1 MPTTTIDFDEETAL
15 GLQRLADDQGC
26 NLAEIIR
33 AALADYLR
41 RATQDAFFANV
52 PPAIDA
58 NSLSPVV
65 LAPGPDEW
73 TEAEF
78 AELSMQSALRGL
90 EDEPDIYTLEDL
102 KERWL

>member
-1 MPTTTIDFDEETAL
+1 MSAHPAQWLGKFQTLPPEKQAEVIDFIEYLASRCPVAPAH
-15 GLQRLADDQGC
+15 GL
-26 NLAEIIR
+26 
-33 AALADYLR
+33 
-41 RATQDAFFANV
+41 
-52 PPAIDA
+52 
-58 NSLSPVV
+58 
-65 LAPGPDEW
+65 DEW